1 MSQASAPVANGYK
14 AFGGTTAQW
23 AASDDR
29 LKYREMGVEYT
40 PGGLVLIKFG
50 IKTEG
55 DVGTPWSELPYSS
68 GPAGPSPAV
77 EWDGPR
83 LRVKNTD
90 GTWTGWVNLQGPSV
104 DYMWTGTSLK
114 LKNPDGTWG
123 DPVDLRGEPGPTGTS
138 VPSTPSSLGGVM
150 PRTGLSVDPDGY
162 LDQDLT
168 WSNRQCYRTP
178 ILVLHNGA
186 AYKWLA
192 VNGLGTDAGVKEPG
206 VSGRENFWKSLAA
219 EALEEVR
226 SIIEEQEFLRKL
238 TIGAPK
244 FHRSTVLP
252 DNHAWPDGSFIEFE
266 DWPEFYEIYEQGGFT
281 GLVMPWD
288 ADTEEQA
295 ANLGKFRPNAANPT
309 GLYLPLHGG
318 QFFRAWVLGSEREAG
333 GWGRD
338 EIREIEGALQ
348 RLPQPQSGYV
358 WLPSGLTGAFS
369 IDNDSGR
376 STSTMSGINFTSNP
390 TKVLFKA
397 SNVVPTG
404 PMNVPPHIWQPIILY
419 LGCPR

>member
-1 MSQASAPVANGYK
+1 MSQASVPVANGYK

-40 PGGLVLIKFG
+40 PDGLVLIKFG

-123 DPVDLRGEPGPTGTS
+123 DPVDLRGEPGLTGTS

-150 PRTGLSVDPDGY
+150 PRAGLSVDPDGY

-206 VSGRENFWKSLAA
+206 ASGSETFWKSLAA

-238 TIGAPK
+238 SIGCPK
-244 FHRSTVLP
+244 FWRSTTLP
-252 DNHAWPDGSFIEFE
+252 ANHAYPDGSLILFDDWSEFKAVY
-266 DWPEFYEIYEQGGFT
+266 DAGGFA
-281 GLVMPWD
+281 GMLMPWD
-288 ADTEEQA
+288 ADAATQA

-318 QFFRAWVLGSEREAG
+318 QFFRAWALGADGMAG
-333 GWGRD
+333 VWGRD
-338 EIREIEGALQ
+338 EIRNITGQLGAD
-348 RLPQPQSGYV
+348 SFNA
-358 WLPSGLTGAFS
+358 SNSGAFS
-369 IDNDSGR
+369 
-376 STSTMSGINFTSNP
+376 TSNGAQRTCSGGTGNP
-390 TKVLFKA
+390 DCTIFDA
-397 SNVVPTG
+397 SLVVPTG

-419 LGCPR
+419 LGRPR

>member
-1 MSQASAPVANGYK
+1 MSQASVPVANGYK

-40 PGGLVLIKFG
+40 PDGLVLIKFG

-90 GTWTGWVNLQGPSV
+90 GTWTVWVNLQGPSV

-123 DPVDLRGEPGPTGTS
+123 DPVDLRGEPGPKGTS

-150 PRTGLSVDPDGY
+150 PRAGLSVDPDGY

-206 VSGRENFWKSLAA
+206 VSGSENFWKSLAA

-226 SIIEEQEFLRKL
+226 SIIEEQELLRKL
-238 TIGAPK
+238 SIGCPK
-244 FHRSTVLP
+244 FWRSTTLP
-252 DNHAWPDGSFIEFE
+252 ANHAYPDGSLILFD
-266 DWPEFYEIYEQGGFT
+266 DWPEFKAVYDAGGFA
-281 GLVMPWD
+281 GMLMPWNAD
-288 ADTEEQA
+288 AATQA
-295 ANLGKFRPNAANPT
+295 ANLGKYRPNSANPT

-318 QFFRAWVLGSEREAG
+318 QFFRAWVLGAAEGAG
-333 GWGRD
+333 AWGRD
-338 EIREIEGALQ
+338 EIRNI
-348 RLPQPQSGYV
+348 
-358 WLPSGLTGAFS
+358 TGTN
-369 IDNDSGR
+369 IGH
-376 STSTMSGINFTSNP
+376 MSGNSPTGLGAPTGCMRWKNP
-390 TKVLFKA
+390 SEFVGYLSGEGNGAYRWIYDA
-397 SNVVPTG
+397 SLIVPTG
-404 PMNVPPHIWQPIILY
+404 PQNVPQHVWQPVIIY
-419 LGCPR
+419 LGRPR

>member
-1 MSQASAPVANGYK
+1 MSQASVPVANGYK

-40 PGGLVLIKFG
+40 PDGLVLIKFG

-83 LRVKNTD
+83 LRVKNAD
-90 GTWTGWVNLQGPSV
+90 GTWTDWVNLQGPSV

-123 DPVDLRGEPGPTGTS
+123 DPVDLRGEPGPKGTS

-150 PRTGLSVDPDGY
+150 PRAGLSVDPDGY

-206 VSGRENFWKSLAA
+206 VSGSENFWKSLAA
-219 EALEEVR
+219 EAREEVR

-288 ADTEEQA
+288 ADAEYQA
-295 ANLGKFRPNAANPT
+295 AHLGQFRPNSANPT

-318 QFFRAWVLGSEREAG
+318 QFFRAWVLGTGREAG
-333 GWGRD
+333 SWGRD
-338 EIREIEGALQ
+338 EIRNAEGHFAV
-348 RLPQPQSGYV
+348 LPMPGSAGYNFYGDGLWKTDTSKTTVVASSGSVPPGNYL
-358 WLPSGLTGAFS
+358 LPKFAFS
-369 IDNDSGR
+369 N
-376 STSTMSGINFTSNP
+376 
-390 TKVLFKA
+390 A
-397 SNVVPTG
+397 VPTG
-404 PMNVPPHIWQPIILY
+404 PMNVPPHIWQPIIIY
-419 LGCPR
+419 LGRPR

>member
-178 ILVLHNGA
+178 NEDGFISPGGNVAAGLVNGA
-186 AYKWLA
+186 IIKGSQCTHGSPMSSSNYGKGYA
-192 VNGLGTDAGVKEPG
+192 LGIDA
-206 VSGRENFWKSLAA
+206 SKSNDVYGAA
-219 EALEEVR
+219 
-226 SIIEEQEFLRKL
+226 
-238 TIGAPK
+238 
-244 FHRSTVLP
+244 STV
-252 DNHAWPDGSFIEFE
+252 
-266 DWPEFYEIYEQGGFT
+266 
-281 GLVMPWD
+281 MP
-288 ADTEEQA
+288 
-295 ANLGKFRPNAANPT
+295 
-309 GLYLPLHGG
+309 
-318 QFFRAWVLGSEREAG
+318 
-333 GWGRD
+333 
-338 EIREIEGALQ
+338 
-348 RLPQPQSGYV
+348 
-358 WLPSGLTGAFS
+358 PS
-369 IDNDSGR
+369 
-376 STSTMSGINFTSNP
+376 
-390 TKVLFKA
+390 V
-397 SNVVPTG
+397 
-404 PMNVPPHIWQPIILY
+404 NVPMILY
-419 LGCPR
+419 LGRPR

>member
-1 MSQASAPVANGYK
+1 MSQASVPVANGYK

-40 PGGLVLIKFG
+40 PDGLVLIKFG

-123 DPVDLRGEPGPTGTS
+123 DPVDLRGEPGLTGTS

-150 PRTGLSVDPDGY
+150 PRAGLSVDPDGY

-206 VSGRENFWKSLAA
+206 VSGSENFWKSLAA

-226 SIIEEQEFLRKL
+226 SIIEEQELLRKL
-238 TIGAPK
+238 SIGCPK
-244 FHRSTVLP
+244 FWRSTTLP
-252 DNHAWPDGSFIEFE
+252 ANHAYPDGSLILFD
-266 DWPEFYEIYEQGGFT
+266 DWPEFKAVYDAGGFA
-281 GLVMPWD
+281 GMLMPWD
-288 ADTEEQA
+288 ADAATQA
-295 ANLGKFRPNAANPT
+295 ANLGKFRPDAANPT

-318 QFFRAWVLGSEREAG
+318 QFFRNWVLGAEREAG
-333 GWGRD
+333 SSQLD
-338 EIREIEGALQ
+338 ALQ
-348 RLPQPQSGYV
+348 QM
-358 WLPSGLTGAFS
+358 TGS
-369 IDNDSGR
+369 
-376 STSTMSGINFTSNP
+376 
-390 TKVLFKA
+390 VKA
-397 SNVVPTG
+397 SRLWYGGDEVELSGVFSSVSHEVGNAG
-404 PMNVPPHIWQPIILY
+404 PGGVISTTWVFYSIHPAWSAPPQKHGP
-419 LGCPR
+419 

>member
-1 MSQASAPVANGYK
+1 MSQASVPVANGYK

-40 PGGLVLIKFG
+40 PDGLVLIKFG

-83 LRVKNTD
+83 LRVKNAD
-90 GTWTGWVNLQGPSV
+90 GTWTDWVNLQGPSV

-123 DPVDLRGEPGPTGTS
+123 DPVDLRGEPGPKGTS

-150 PRTGLSVDPDGY
+150 PRAGLSVDPDGY

-206 VSGRENFWKSLAA
+206 VSGSENFWKSLAA

-288 ADTEEQA
+288 ADAEYQA
-295 ANLGKFRPNAANPT
+295 AHLGQFRPNSANPT

-318 QFFRAWVLGSEREAG
+318 QFFRAWVLGTGREAG
-333 GWGRD
+333 SWGRD
-338 EIREIEGALQ
+338 EIRNAEGHFAV
-348 RLPQPQSGYV
+348 LPMPGSAGYNFYGDGLWKTDTSKTTVVASSGSVPPGNYL
-358 WLPSGLTGAFS
+358 LPKFAFS
-369 IDNDSGR
+369 N
-376 STSTMSGINFTSNP
+376 
-390 TKVLFKA
+390 A
-397 SNVVPTG
+397 VPTG
-404 PMNVPPHIWQPIILY
+404 PMNVPPHIWQPIIIY
-419 LGCPR
+419 LGRPR

>member
-1 MSQASAPVANGYK
+1 MSQASVPVANGYK

-40 PGGLVLIKFG
+40 PDGLVLIKFG

-83 LRVKNTD
+83 LRVKNAD

-123 DPVDLRGEPGPTGTS
+123 DPVDLRGEPGPKGTS

-150 PRTGLSVDPDGY
+150 PRAGLSVDPDGY

-206 VSGRENFWKSLAA
+206 VSGSENFWKSLAA

-226 SIIEEQEFLRKL
+226 SIIEEQELLRKL
-238 TIGAPK
+238 SIGCPK
-244 FHRSTVLP
+244 FWRSTTLP
-252 DNHAWPDGSFIEFE
+252 ANHAYPDGSLILFD
-266 DWPEFYEIYEQGGFT
+266 DWPEFKAVYDAGGFA
-281 GLVMPWD
+281 GMLMPWD
-288 ADTEEQA
+288 ADAATQA
-295 ANLGKFRPNAANPT
+295 ANLGKFRPDAANPT

-318 QFFRAWVLGSEREAG
+318 QFFRAWVLGGDGSAGVWEAHQT
-333 GWGRD
+333 
-338 EIREIEGALQ
+338 EALCARVGYFNNFDGVYMRTVSAPFIANLWNGNNQ
-348 RLPQPQSGYV
+348 SWSTVEQPQY
-358 WLPSGLTGAFS
+358 PSPVSSKVDPLG
-369 IDNDSGR
+369 
-376 STSTMSGINFTSNP
+376 SGIT
-390 TKVLFKA
+390 
-397 SNVVPTG
+397 
-404 PMNVPPHIWQPIILY
+404 VPPNIWQPIILY
-419 LGCPR
+419 LGRPR

>member
-1 MSQASAPVANGYK
+1 MSQASIPVANGYK

-40 PGGLVLIKFG
+40 PDGLVLIKFG

-55 DVGTPWSELPYSS
+55 DVGTPWNELPYSS

-83 LRVKNTD
+83 LRVKNAD

-123 DPVDLRGEPGPTGTS
+123 DPVDLRGEPGPKGTS
-138 VPSTPSSLGGVM
+138 VPSTPSSLGGVI
-150 PRTGLSVDPDGY
+150 PRAGLSVDPDGY

-206 VSGRENFWKSLAA
+206 VSGSENFWKSLAA

-252 DNHAWPDGSFIEFE
+252 ADHAWPDGSFIEFD
-266 DWPEFYEIYEQGGFT
+266 DWPEFGEVYEQGGFT

-318 QFFRAWVLGSEREAG
+318 QFFRNWVLGQSADAG
-333 GWGRD
+333 AWGRD
-338 EIREIEGALQ
+338 EIRNI
-348 RLPQPQSGYV
+348 
-358 WLPSGLTGAFS
+358 TGAIGKEIRDDTTNLGVFS
-369 IDNDSGR
+369 KSKASSITGMTLVTSGSGTAAALSHSV
-376 STSTMSGINFTSNP
+376 STFATSNM
-390 TKVLFKA
+390 
-397 SNVVPTG
+397 VPTG
-404 PMNVPPHIWQPIILY
+404 PQNVPQHIWQPTIIY
-419 LGCPR
+419 LGHPR

>member
-1 MSQASAPVANGYK
+1 MSQASVPVANGYK

-40 PGGLVLIKFG
+40 PDGLVLIKFG

-123 DPVDLRGEPGPTGTS
+123 DPVDLRGEPGLEGTS

-150 PRTGLSVDPDGY
+150 PRAGLSVDPDGY

-206 VSGRENFWKSLAA
+206 VSGSENFWKSLAA

-226 SIIEEQEFLRKL
+226 SIIEEQELLRKL
-238 TIGAPK
+238 SIGCPK
-244 FHRSTVLP
+244 FWRSTTLP
-252 DNHAWPDGSFIEFE
+252 ANHAYPDGSLILFD
-266 DWPEFYEIYEQGGFT
+266 DWPEFKAVYDAGGFA
-281 GLVMPWD
+281 GMLMPWD
-288 ADTEEQA
+288 ADAATQA
-295 ANLGKFRPNAANPT
+295 ANLGKFRPDAANPT

-318 QFFRAWVLGSEREAG
+318 QFFRAWALGQEREAG
-333 GWGRD
+333 VWGRD
-338 EIREIEGALQ
+338 EIRNITGSVNIMRLADGGAVG
-348 RLPQPQSGYV
+348 P
-358 WLPSGLTGAFS
+358 FS
-369 IDNDSGR
+369 LINDRVVAVGVGGVTASISDIGF
-376 STSTMSGINFTSNP
+376 S
-390 TKVLFKA
+390 A
-397 SNVVPTG
+397 SNVVSTG
-404 PMNVPPHIWQPIILY
+404 PQNVPPHIWQPIILY
-419 LGCPR
+419 LGRPK

>member
-1 MSQASAPVANGYK
+1 MPLFQMR
-14 AFGGTTAQW
+14 FRRDTTANWQVVNPILL
-23 AASDDR
+23 DGEVGYER
-29 LKYREMGVEYT
+29 TENGLLLTKMGDGVM
-40 PGGLVLIKFG
+40 GADG
-50 IKTEG
+50 IIT
-55 DVGTPWSELPYSS
+55 GTSWNDLSYVS
-68 GPAGPSPAV
+68 GPAGPAPEH
-77 EWDGPR
+77 EW
-83 LRVKNTD
+83 
-90 GTWTGWVNLQGPSV
+90 QQ
-104 DYMWTGTSLK
+104 TSLRF
-114 LKNPDGTWG
+114 KNPDGSWG
-123 DPVDLRGEPGPTGTS
+123 EAVQLKGAIGPIGPEGPPGPEGTS
-138 VPSTPSSLGGVM
+138 TPATSSVLGGVM
-150 PRTGLSVDPDGY
+150 PRAGLTVDTEGY
-162 LDQDLT
+162 LDHDLA

-206 VSGRENFWKSLAA
+206 VSGSENFWKSLAA

-295 ANLGKFRPNAANPT
+295 ANLGKYRPNSANPT

-318 QFFRAWVLGSEREAG
+318 QFFRNWVLGAEREAG
-333 GWGRD
+333 SWEENAFQGHYHG
-338 EIREIEGALQ
+338 
-348 RLPQPQSGYV
+348 SG
-358 WLPSGLTGAFS
+358 
-369 IDNDSGR
+369 
-376 STSTMSGINFTSNP
+376 
-390 TKVLFKA
+390 KA
-397 SNVVPTG
+397 SYISSGSVYPEAIWDQVNGADVGAGASVALTNRPTITDLTHG
-404 PMNVPPHIWQPIILY
+404 TPRVAAKTRPDNISHPVIIY
-419 LGCPR
+419 IGRPK

>member
-206 VSGRENFWKSLAA
+206 VSGSENFWKSLAA

-295 ANLGKFRPNAANPT
+295 ANLGKYRPNSANPT

-318 QFFRAWVLGSEREAG
+318 QFFRAWVLGASESPG
-333 GWGRD
+333 SWHRD
-338 EIREIEGALQ
+338 EIRNVEGHF
-348 RLPQPQSGYV
+348 GV
-358 WLPSGLTGAFS
+358 FPSGSGGWFLYGDGAWRPDPNLKISVAYGTGFPTGNNPS
-369 IDNDSGR
+369 PKF
-376 STSTMSGINFTSNP
+376 MLSN
-390 TKVLFKA
+390 A
-397 SNVVPTG
+397 VPTG
-404 PMNVPPHIWQPIILY
+404 PMNVPPHIWQPIIIY
-419 LGCPR
+419 LGRPR